1 MLLPKPTPADIKEY
15 IKFPSSTYPGKLD
28 EKTALRHLTTK
39 WRRGNLEALWD
50 RADASYAVDRQVII
64 DLIELLLEE

>member
-1 MLLPKPTPADIKEY
+1 MLLPKPNEDEIKAFQKKY
-15 IKFPSSTYPGKLD
+15 
-28 EKTALRHLTTK
+28 RHDPTRDLMKK
-39 WRRGNLEALWD
+39 WRKDNLEALWD

>member
-1 MLLPKPTPADIKEY
+1 MLLPKSNSEDYKKY
-15 IKFPSSTYPGKLD
+15 RD
-28 EKTALRHLTTK
+28 EHECSIQETKRALKAK
-39 WRRGNLEALWD
+39 WRRDNLEALWD

>member
-1 MLLPKPTPADIKEY
+1 MPLLLKPTAADIKAY
-15 IKFPSSTYPGKLD
+15 R
-28 EKTALRHLTTK
+28 EKEQCGLFEAKRDLMSK